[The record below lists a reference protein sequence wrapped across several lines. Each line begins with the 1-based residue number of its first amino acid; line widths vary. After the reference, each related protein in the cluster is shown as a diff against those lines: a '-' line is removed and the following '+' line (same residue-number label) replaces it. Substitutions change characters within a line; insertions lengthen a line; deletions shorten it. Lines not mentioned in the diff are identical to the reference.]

1 MSRPYLSIVIPLYNE
16 AESVPALH
24 RELAAVLDTLDCS
37 SEVIVVDDGSS
48 DGSFAA
54 LQAVHERD
62 PRWVILRFRRN
73 HGQTTALSAGFAKA
87 AGEIVITSDADLQND
102 PRDIPRLLAKMD
114 EGHDIV
120 SGWRKDRKEPFL
132 TRRLPSMLANSLISR
147 VTGVHLHDYGCTLKA
162 YRSVVVKNI
171 QLYGELHRFIPAV
184 ASQIGVQVTEI
195 PVNDR
200 PRVYGSSKYGISR
213 TIRVLLDLIT
223 VRFILGYSTRPLQVF
238 GGIGLLASG
247 AGVLLGL
254 ILSAEKLIWN
264 VDIGS
269 RPLLILSALLIISGV
284 QLISIGLVAEII
296 VRSWH
301 GWEAG
306 RPTSCATHWSATT
319 ARRRRTEDAGDCNAA
334 TRRATAPG
342 GARQCARIDRRTAA
356 GRDDAP
362 GYRPPRLFADQH
374 CSFKDLL
381 AHLTVYEALALQA
394 LQAWQRGE
402 RHPVSDIM
410 RSPARSL
417 ELHYGGISARSDHS
431 LAQVLDEWEQ
441 IQAGL
446 VDGIAAL
453 SEEEWRSA
461 PHWPTR
467 EALDLGGMLEEIIV
481 TPPRPLYR
489 HLPVHVPDSAAYI
502 RSLR

>member
-1 MSRPYLSIVIPLYNE
+1 MSPPYLSIVIPLYNE

-24 RELAAVLDTLDCS
+24 AELAAVLDALACR
-37 SEVIVVDDGSS
+37 SEVIVVDDGSI

-87 AGEIVITSDADLQND
+87 AGEVVITSDADLQND
-102 PRDIPRLLAKMD
+102 PRDIPRLLAKLD
-114 EGHDIV
+114 EGYDIV

-162 YRSVVVKNI
+162 YRSVVIKNI

-184 ASQIGVQVTEI
+184 ASQIGVQVAEI

-200 PRVYGSSKYGISR
+200 PRIHGSSKYGISR
-213 TIRVLLDLIT
+213 TFRVLLDLIT

-238 GGIGLLASG
+238 GGIGLVASG

-264 VDIGS
+264 VDIGT
-269 RPLLILSALLIISGV
+269 RPMLILAALLIISGV

-301 GWEAG
+301 ELRG
-306 RPTSCATHWSATT
+306 H
-319 ARRRRTEDAGDCNAA
+319 
-334 TRRATAPG
+334 
-342 GARQCARIDRRTAA
+342 
-356 GRDDAP
+356 P
-362 GYRPPRLFADQH
+362 GYMLRDTLEREDE
-374 CSFKDLL
+374 
-381 AHLTVYEALALQA
+381 TT
-394 LQAWQRGE
+394 GE
-402 RHPVSDIM
+402 D
-410 RSPARSL
+410 
-417 ELHYGGISARSDHS
+417 
-431 LAQVLDEWEQ
+431 
-441 IQAGL
+441 
-446 VDGIAAL
+446 
-453 SEEEWRSA
+453 
-461 PHWPTR
+461 
-467 EALDLGGMLEEIIV
+467 
-481 TPPRPLYR
+481 
-489 HLPVHVPDSAAYI
+489 
-502 RSLR
+502 

>member
-48 DGSFAA
+48 DGSFEA

-200 PRVYGSSKYGISR
+200 PRVYGSSKYGINR

-269 RPLLILSALLIISGV
+269 RPLLILVCAADHLRRAAHQHRPGGGNHRA
-284 QLISIGLVAEII
+284 QLA
-296 VRSWH
+296 RA
-301 GWEAG
+301 GWQDDLHPARHTG
-306 RPTSCATHWSATT
+306 
-319 ARRRRTEDAGDCNAA
+319 ARRQPDEGGLKM
-334 TRRATAPG
+334 RATVTPQRA
-342 GARQCARIDRRTAA
+342 AQLLQVEHDSVRELIDELQPDEMT
-356 GRDDAP
+356 
-362 GYRPPRLFADQH
+362 RPDTVHHGFFADQH

-381 AHLTVYEALALQA
+381 AHLTVYEALALEA

-402 RHPVSDIM
+402 RHPGQ
-410 RSPARSL
+410 R
-417 ELHYGGISARSDHS
+417 HH
-431 LAQVLDEWEQ
+431 AQPGAQ
-441 IQAGL
+441 PR
-446 VDGIAAL
+446 AAL
-453 SEEEWRSA
+453 R
-461 PHWPTR
+461 
-467 EALDLGGMLEEIIV
+467 
-481 TPPRPLYR
+481 R
-489 HLPVHVPDSAAYI
+489 HLCPQRPQPGAGAGRVGANPGRA
-502 RSLR
+502 R

>member
-1 MSRPYLSIVIPLYNE
+1 MSQPYLSIVIPLYNE

-24 RELAAVLDTLDCS
+24 TELAAVLDALECRC
-37 SEVIVVDDGSS
+37 EVIVVDDGSS

-54 LQAVHERD
+54 LQAVHARD

-73 HGQTTALSAGFAKA
+73 HGQTIALSAGFARA
-87 AGEIVITSDADLQND
+87 AGEVVITSDADLQND
-102 PRDIPRLLAKMD
+102 PRDIPRLLAKLD
-114 EGHDIV
+114 EGYDIV

-162 YRSVVVKNI
+162 YRSVVIKNI

-184 ASQIGVQVTEI
+184 ASQIGVKVAEI

-200 PRVYGSSKYGISR
+200 PRIHGSSKYGISR
-213 TIRVLLDLIT
+213 TLRVLLDLIT

-264 VDIGS
+264 VDIGA

-301 GWEAG
+301 EFRG
-306 RPTSCATHWSATT
+306 H
-319 ARRRRTEDAGDCNAA
+319 
-334 TRRATAPG
+334 
-342 GARQCARIDRRTAA
+342 
-356 GRDDAP
+356 P
-362 GYRPPRLFADQH
+362 GYMLRDTLERED
-374 CSFKDLL
+374 
-381 AHLTVYEALALQA
+381 EAT
-394 LQAWQRGE
+394 GE
-402 RHPVSDIM
+402 D
-410 RSPARSL
+410 
-417 ELHYGGISARSDHS
+417 
-431 LAQVLDEWEQ
+431 
-441 IQAGL
+441 
-446 VDGIAAL
+446 
-453 SEEEWRSA
+453 
-461 PHWPTR
+461 
-467 EALDLGGMLEEIIV
+467 
-481 TPPRPLYR
+481 
-489 HLPVHVPDSAAYI
+489 
-502 RSLR
+502 

>member
-1 MSRPYLSIVIPLYNE
+1 MMAVATAASRP
-16 AESVPALH
+16 
-24 RELAAVLDTLDCS
+24 C
-37 SEVIVVDDGSS
+37 
-48 DGSFAA
+48 
-54 LQAVHERD
+54 QAVHERD

-73 HGQTTALSAGFAKA
+73 HGQTTALNAGFAKA
-87 AGEIVITSDADLQND
+87 AGEVVITSDADLQND

-254 ILSAEKLIWN
+254 ILSAREAALERRHWQPAAAHS
-264 VDIGS
+264 VGVADHLRRAAHQH
-269 RPLLILSALLIISGV
+269 RPGGGNHRA
-284 QLISIGLVAEII
+284 QLA
-296 VRSWH
+296 R
-301 GWEAG
+301 AG
-306 RPTSCATHWSATT
+306 RQDDLHPARHTG
-319 ARRRRTEDAGDCNAA
+319 ARRQPDEGGLKM
-334 TRRATAPG
+334 RATVTPQRA
-342 GARQCARIDRRTAA
+342 AQLLQVEHDSVRELIDELQPDEMT
-356 GRDDAP
+356 
-362 GYRPPRLFADQH
+362 RPDTVHHGFFADQH
-374 CSFKDLL
+374 CSCQGSPRAPHRLRGAGAGSPAGL
-381 AHLTVYEALALQA
+381 AARRAPPRSATSCAARRAASSCITAASLPAATTAWLRCWTSGSKSRPGSLTV
-394 LQAWQRGE
+394 
-402 RHPVSDIM
+402 
-410 RSPARSL
+410 SP
-417 ELHYGGISARSDHS
+417 
-431 LAQVLDEWEQ
+431 
-441 IQAGL
+441 
-446 VDGIAAL
+446 
-453 SEEEWRSA
+453 
-461 PHWPTR
+461 P
-467 EALDLGGMLEEIIV
+467 
-481 TPPRPLYR
+481 
-489 HLPVHVPDSAAYI
+489 
-502 RSLR
+502 